1 MQAIAKVAV
10 FGLGVLGSSAALA
23 NDSFAGPPIY
33 KAQYAYNASPYYYGG
48 YPTSWPYYAGYPNY
62 YGYYPV
68 APAYAWDPTA
78 PSHPILTRTPIGFR
92 MPDGADRRTLSRHSI
107 MAE

>member
-48 YPTSWPYYAGYPNY
+48 YPTSWPYYAGHPNY

-78 PSHPILTRTPIGFR
+78 PSHPY
-92 MPDGADRRTLSRHSI
+92 SHSNPHWVPY
-107 MAE
+107 AGWR